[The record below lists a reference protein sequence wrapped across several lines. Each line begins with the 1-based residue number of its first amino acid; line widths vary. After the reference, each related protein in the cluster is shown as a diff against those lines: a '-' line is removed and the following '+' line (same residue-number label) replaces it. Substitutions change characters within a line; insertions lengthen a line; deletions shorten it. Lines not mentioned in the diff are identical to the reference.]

1 MTGDVCLIRFTDGTW
16 SRGGTRCSHSTIF
29 SLFLRA
35 AMASRRPVGASL
47 GVDLPAHLKAAADC
61 AGGSAVFMRRPA
73 QWQVLRR
80 LSVRVAVA
88 STCAISA
95 VRAFERCRDVCH
107 SVEYFVLSIAIHD
120 FQSTTVARSCQNASH
135 LQRMR
140 AQCMTRY
147 VIHGALRM
155 RILF

>member
-1 MTGDVCLIRFTDGTW
+1 
-16 SRGGTRCSHSTIF
+16 
-29 SLFLRA
+29 
-35 AMASRRPVGASL
+35 MAFRRPFGASL
-47 GVDLPAHLKAAADC
+47 GVGLPAHLVTAADC
-61 AGGSAVFMRRPA
+61 AGRLALLKRRLA
-73 QWQVLRR
+73 QWRVLRR

-88 STCAISA
+88 SNCAISA

-107 SVEYFVLSIAIHD
+107 SVENFVLSIAIHD
-120 FQSTTVARSCQNASH
+120 FQSTTVARSCLNASH
-135 LQRMR
+135 LQSMR

>member
-1 MTGDVCLIRFTDGTW
+1 
-16 SRGGTRCSHSTIF
+16 
-29 SLFLRA
+29 
-35 AMASRRPVGASL
+35 MASRRPLGASL

-61 AGGSAVFMRRPA
+61 AGGSALFMRRLA
-73 QWQVLRR
+73 QWRVLRR

-95 VRAFERCRDVCH
+95 VRAFERCRDVCQL
-107 SVEYFVLSIAIHD
+107 VENFVLSIAIHD
-120 FQSTTVARSCQNASH
+120 FQSTTVARSCLNASH
-135 LQRMR
+135 LQSMR